1 MDYSDWWQ
9 MADNWRVWIA
19 KRLVGSSLL
28 EQLATVSVKV
38 DDSPGW
44 GNLSDRPHDRT
55 WDEIQSLYEDA
66 LTAWRKN
73 PIAWRIV
80 SITTDYI
87 VGNKIR
93 INSPRRDLQRFID
106 NFWNHPKNRL
116 DLRLDMMSDELSRA
130 GDIFPVLFRNDMDG
144 LSYIRFVTKDRII
157 KIDTAENDWE
167 TELAY
172 HELKMDGGEK
182 VWLSPANPAA
192 ADTDAVMLHYSV
204 NKPLGA
210 ILGESDLATML
221 PWLQRYSRMLEDRV
235 RMHWAVRSF
244 LWIVTVPSNKIKAK
258 MEQYRQPPD
267 AGSII
272 VKDESET
279 WEAAAPLLRASDARH
294 DLQAVR
300 QMVDAGSGYPPHW
313 RGESGDA
320 NLATA
325 TAMQAPTERHL
336 LRRQQY
342 FIYMLQ
348 DIIYNAFSRSVQAG
362 KSRKIKDADY
372 DLLFLTAAPD
382 VSRTD
387 NEALAKA
394 SRDLSET
401 FKILSSDLIRS
412 DQPALAKLLLRMIF
426 KFAGEPQN
434 DDVLERIL
442 SEAKAKPKPAEPAEE
457 ESNDTDSN

>member
-1 MDYSDWWQ
+1 

-19 KRLVGSSLL
+19 KRLLGSSVV
-28 EQLATVSVKV
+28 EQLTAVTAKV

-55 WDEIQSLYEDA
+55 WSEIQSLYEDA

-73 PIAWRIV
+73 PIAWRII

-93 INSPRRDLQRFID
+93 INSPRRDLQRFIER
-106 NFWNHPKNRL
+106 FWNHPKNRL

-130 GDIFPVLFRNDMDG
+130 GDLFPVLFRNEMNG
-144 LSYIRFVTKDRII
+144 ESYIRFVTKDRII
-157 KIDTAENDWE
+157 KIDTASNDWE

-172 HELKMDGGEK
+172 HELQVDGEEK
-182 VWLSPANPAA
+182 IWFSPANPKAEK
-192 ADTDAVMLHYSV
+192 ADAIMLHYSV
-204 NKPLGA
+204 NKPIGA
-210 ILGESDLATML
+210 ILGESDLTTML

-244 LWIVTVPSNKIKAK
+244 LWIVTVPANKVKAK

-279 WEAAAPLLRASDARH
+279 WEAASPLLRASDASH

-325 TAMQAPTERHL
+325 TAMQSPTERHL

-348 DIIYNAFSRSVQAG
+348 DIIYNAYQRAVQVA
-362 KSRKIKDADY
+362 KARKIKDADY

-382 VSRTD
+382 VSRSD

-394 SRDLSET
+394 SRDLAET
-401 FKILSSDLIRS
+401 FKTLSGDLVMS
-412 DQPALAKLLLRMIF
+412 EQPTLAKLLLRMIF
-426 KFAGEPQN
+426 KFSGEPQN
-434 DDVLERIL
+434 DEVLESIL
-442 SEAKAKPKPAEPAEE
+442 SEAKAKPKPAAPAEPTE
-457 ESNDTDSN
+457 DSNDSNDN